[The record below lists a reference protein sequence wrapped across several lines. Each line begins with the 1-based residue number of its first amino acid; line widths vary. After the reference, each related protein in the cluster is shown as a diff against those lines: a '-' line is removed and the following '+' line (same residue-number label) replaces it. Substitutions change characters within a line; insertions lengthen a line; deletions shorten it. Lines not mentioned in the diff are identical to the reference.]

1 MKETTLNDHTRKVNK
16 ILFGIMTLGIIT
28 TLIFSILK
36 IFHYTSVIVL
46 IPGFIVGSTMLYN
59 KGNDNV
65 IQIVELTSVS
75 LSLLIAMIS
84 VPVASAPLASILLV
98 ISAMYLKKEFP
109 IFIGIVTCLVISYQF
124 FVGKEFEFFAFSL
137 YIVSLLFITITLY
150 FITVSGVNLIQIA
163 NKKEEESINLL
174 EKLEDTMNV
183 VNTNTKDLDNDISNC
198 YEKLDVLSGIS
209 SSIGITVEEIAS
221 GVSNQTDSIVNICN
235 MMDEADNEMD
245 YVNEFSEKLSV
256 ISKDAGKIVSIEHD
270 KISNMD
276 KQMNIIFKCSE
287 ISYDKVLKLNENMT
301 KVNEFLTNISAIAE
315 QTNLLA
321 LNASIEAARAGE
333 SGKGFAVVAEEV
345 RKLAEASENTVNEI
359 NIIVSEIQENTTNVL
374 SEVSKGKQITEEG
387 QKLIREVNSSF
398 NNVENEFNNID
409 SHLLEQYSK
418 IQNTVSLFKSI
429 YSNLEHIES
438 ISKEHT
444 NSIEELVTITM
455 NNNNNIEEI
464 HNTMINIKNSSS
476 SLQNMIN
483 T

>member
-1 MKETTLNDHTRKVNK
+1 MKKV
-16 ILFGIMTLGIIT
+16 
-28 TLIFSILK
+28 
-36 IFHYTSVIVL
+36 
-46 IPGFIVGSTMLYN
+46 
-59 KGNDNV
+59 
-65 IQIVELTSVS
+65 
-75 LSLLIAMIS
+75 
-84 VPVASAPLASILLV
+84 
-98 ISAMYLKKEFP
+98 
-109 IFIGIVTCLVISYQF
+109 
-124 FVGKEFEFFAFSL
+124 FA
-137 YIVSLLFITITLY
+137 
-150 FITVSGVNLIQIA
+150 VN
-163 NKKEEESINLL
+163 
-174 EKLEDTMNV
+174 
-183 VNTNTKDLDNDISNC
+183 
-198 YEKLDVLSGIS
+198 
-209 SSIGITVEEIAS
+209 
-221 GVSNQTDSIVNICN
+221 
-235 MMDEADNEMD
+235 
-245 YVNEFSEKLSV
+245 
-256 ISKDAGKIVSIEHD
+256 
-270 KISNMD
+270 NMD

-287 ISYDKVLKLNENMT
+287 LSYDKVLKLNENMK

-464 HNTMINIKNSSS
+464 HNTMINIKNASS
-476 SLQNMIN
+476 SLQNMIDI
-483 T
+483 